1 MTDTSKKTVEQKIC
15 NPIID
20 YVADGRGISGA
31 GYAEIIEMARTLV
44 KERDVMSN
52 ALAFIA
58 SRGEDLSKD
67 AIETIARQALKNIGE

>member
-20 YVADGRGISGA
+20 CVADGCSISGS
-31 GYAEIIEMARTLV
+31 GYGDIIDIARTLV

-67 AIETIARQALKNIGE
+67 AIETIARQALKNIGK

>member
-1 MTDTSKKTVEQKIC
+1 MTDTSKKTVNRDLCDPVINYGQHGRKMDQATLT
-15 NPIID
+15 NII
-20 YVADGRGISGA
+20 
-31 GYAEIIEMARTLV
+31 IIARTLV

>member
-1 MTDTSKKTVEQKIC
+1 MTDTSKKTVEQEVC
-15 NPIID
+15 NPISKTMHNAPAMLA
-20 YVADGRGISGA
+20 VV
-31 GYAEIIEMARTLV
+31 RTLV
-44 KERDVMSN
+44 KERDVMAN

>member
-20 YVADGRGISGA
+20 YVADGRGISGSQY
-31 GYAEIIEMARTLV
+31 GEMIDMVRTLV
-44 KERDVMSN
+44 KERDNMST

-58 SRGEDLSKD
+58 SRGEDLSKE
-67 AIETIARQALKNIGE
+67 AIETIARQALENIGG